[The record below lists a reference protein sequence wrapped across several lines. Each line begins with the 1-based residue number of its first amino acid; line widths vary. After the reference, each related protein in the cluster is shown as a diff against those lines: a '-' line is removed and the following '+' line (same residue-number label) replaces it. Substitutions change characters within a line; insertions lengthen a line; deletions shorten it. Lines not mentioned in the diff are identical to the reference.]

1 MSKKVLILIFSI
13 ITILIAFFFWQKM
26 AFDKGILKLEIIG
39 PDKVDVGEE
48 FEYVVKYKN
57 NGSITLESPEM
68 YFEYPEGAIIEEGG
82 SRVAKV
88 ATEELGGSIYP
99 GQERTMKFKA
109 RLLGKEGETKDAKVR
124 VSFQPQDLKI
134 KNEASSSYTIILD
147 QLPLSLNLDIP
158 QKAGAGK
165 TMTLRISYNSNVAY
179 PLKDLSCSVEYPSD
193 FQFSYA
199 KPKGMDNNQWDI
211 PILNETDSGKI
222 EIGGILNGEP
232 QDQKVFKVKLGIW
245 QDGDFI
251 VLKEAI
257 RGVAII
263 APSVQFTER
272 INGQDNYNVS
282 MGDRLHYEITFRN
295 SGDEELKDQALIIK
309 LEGNNLDYSSIKALD
324 GVYQKGDNSLIW
336 DGNQLSELQSLKPG
350 DEGKVEFWIST
361 NKNWT
366 MKSAADKNPFIKTK
380 ITLGQ
385 IKQEFLNKINT
396 NLIALQNIRT
406 DSRFFSDSGPFPVVA
421 NEKTTFTVEWKVKNY
436 YNDVSNAKMITVLPS
451 GLRFVADNYKIPEG
465 TRLYFDEGTRQLTW
479 EIGSLAAG
487 TGVISS
493 EALCAF
499 QLSIEPQTTDTDI
512 LLIGSAQLSGNDL
525 WTNNNISVNTDPIYS
540 K

>member
-1 MSKKVLILIFSI
+1 
-13 ITILIAFFFWQKM
+13 
-26 AFDKGILKLEIIG
+26 
-39 PDKVDVGEE
+39 
-48 FEYVVKYKN
+48 
-57 NGSITLESPEM
+57 M